1 MKVIDLKYIKQYNNK
16 FDIAGVILFNTEYG
30 KKY

>member
-16 FDIAGVILFNTEYG
+16 FDIADFILFNTEYG